1 MYKIIEVKQ
10 SVFEDN
16 NKDVKVDVHVSLG
29 ESFVNEYF

>member
-16 NKDVKVDVHVSLG
+16 NKDANKKIIIKMRT
-29 ESFVNEYF
+29 N